1 MCPTGIWQ
9 VDFSIYSMCALWVH
23 CHTDFCP
30 SSANHITRTAV
41 GSPHRSTPP
50 EDISSPCPLCL
61 LSLPTTNAFLKSC
74 KTAPTPPN
82 TVLTLLHLGSCW
94 FLSQDFSFVA
104 HVPLRLWAVFQC
116 HSPGKIVTDA
126 QNRMCLCF
134 LLCSP
139 RTSVQNIGFITV
151 LWLAV
156 FCLYHP
162 LEMNSLRK
170 RNSQLVSVPSKPRA
184 ICLTLNGGLLY

>member
-1 MCPTGIWQ
+1 MHFGFIATQISAPALQTTSPGQQPDPHTG
-9 VDFSIYSMCALWVH
+9 A
-23 CHTDFCP
+23 CHP
-30 SSANHITRTAV
+30 RTFRL
-41 GSPHRSTPP
+41 P
-50 EDISSPCPLCL
+50 PLCL
-61 LSLPTTNAFLKSC
+61 LSLPAANASLKPC
-74 KTAPTPPN
+74 KTAPTTPN
-82 TVLTLLHLGSCW
+82 TVLALPHLGSCW

-104 HVPLRLWAVFQC
+104 HVPLKLSCFSVPL
-116 HSPGKIVTDA
+116 STDA

-162 LEMNSLRK
+162 LEMNSLRE
-170 RNSQLVSVPSKPRA
+170 RNSQPVSVPSKPRA